1 MIRRDPSHPSPEP
14 RPTVLRPIGAA
25 AALLAAFAAGALVPA
40 RRPPPAEQPSA
51 IRSQQEAKREDFA
64 WGSLYTYYEGESY
77 GTRDGLAAVA
87 VIKPGMEI
95 HPPHQ
100 HAEEEYLMVVEGSG
114 TWHLNGRETPA
125 RTGDM
130 QYAAPWDVHGIKN
143 TGRTPLRFVV
153 WKWNGK
159 GVTPKAAPK

>member
-1 MIRRDPSHPSPEP
+1 MLRAVGV
-14 RPTVLRPIGAA
+14 TVGLVVVLSTVAVASQRAGAA
-25 AALLAAFAAGALVPA
+25 DQ
-40 RRPPPAEQPSA
+40 RSA
-51 IRSQQEAKREDFA
+51 IRSEKEARRADFD
-64 WGSLYTYYEGESY
+64 WGTLHTYYDSATY

-87 VIKPGMEI
+87 VIKPGREI

-100 HAEEEYLMVVEGSG
+100 HAEEEFLMVVEGEG
-114 TWHLNGRETPA
+114 TWSLSGRERPA

-130 QYAAPWDVHGIKN
+130 QYAAPWDLHGIRN

-159 GVTPKAAPK
+159 GIPPMAAPPGAAKPAGDAAR

>member
-1 MIRRDPSHPSPEP
+1 MP
-14 RPTVLRPIGAA
+14 RALAFS
-25 AALLAAFAAGALVPA
+25 ALLPLTLATAACASRGLAAGASTPSSVSSSN
-40 RRPPPAEQPSA
+40 QPSA
-51 IRSQQEAKREDFA
+51 IVPEGEAKRQDFE
-64 WGSLYTYYEGESY
+64 WGSLYTYYDRETY
-77 GTRDGLAAVA
+77 TTRDVLAAVA
-87 VIKPGMEI
+87 VIKPGWEI

-114 TWHLNGRETPA
+114 TWHLNGRERPA

-143 TGRTPLRFVV
+143 TGTTPLRFVV

-159 GVTPKAAPK
+159 GVPPMAQPAPK